1 MIEFTQ
7 LEFLISRRIEYLYYE
22 TSAEMRRFN
31 SSHGRCSR
39 SLVSIPGL
47 HFDLLDFN
55 DFLDSPDCLADL

>member
-22 TSAEMRRFN
+22 ISAEETVQFFPWKVLSM
-31 SSHGRCSR
+31 
-39 SLVSIPGL
+39 PGL
-47 HFDLLDFN
+47 AEGLYFDLLDFN